1 MLWGEEG
8 MGEHERTATH
18 PGDPGPL
25 RRPLRRAL
33 RERWSQERLRLA
45 LWRGVF
51 VGVLAGLGIASVL
64 DQPYRAA
71 ITAWVIAGAL
81 TQIVTLVAERDR
93 ARQIRRHETSGLPAM
108 AGWRLA
114 AHPADLVPEDL
125 LALDLISWLYDH
137 ARLEVRPIR
146 GHPRGGTRASYA
158 GGGLRALSRRWAAG
172 RGAPVRLGDRTLAR
186 LRATGVIHGVRIS
199 QVVAHRLT
207 YATAED
213 AMGAYERSTGRQ
225 LIAWELGRDP
235 RAASADHAALDMIT
249 VGPLDVII
257 PTAGQADEPAR
268 A

>member
-1 MLWGEEG
+1 
-8 MGEHERTATH
+8 MGEHERTAAH
-18 PGDPGPL
+18 SGDPGPL

-33 RERWSQERLRLA
+33 RERWSRERGRLA
-45 LWRGVF
+45 LWRLAF
-51 VGVLAGLGIASVL
+51 LGVLLGLAVASVL

-81 TQIVTLVAERDR
+81 TQVVTLVAERDR

-146 GHPRGGTRASYA
+146 GHPRGGTRAGYA
-158 GGGLRALSRRWAAG
+158 GGGLRALSRRWAAE

-186 LRATGVIHGVRIS
+186 LQATGVIHGVRIS

-213 AMGAYERSTGRQ
+213 AIRAYERATGRR
-225 LIAWELGRDP
+225 LIAWELERDP
-235 RAASADHAALDMIT
+235 RVGRVDPTAVGMIT

-257 PTAGQADEPAR
+257 PSAGQADEPAR